1 MNFIICD
8 DEKIFL
14 EELSN
19 KIIECLEKQNI
30 DMNIKVCNSGKKLL
44 NICKTL
50 SVDAIFLDIDIPEM
64 NGFQIAKNVRKLY
77 PDCMIIFCSSHN
89 ELVYESFE
97 YEPFWFLCK
106 SDYERK
112 LDSVLEKVLKKVKK
126 SKKDFIIKFKEKII
140 KVRYQ
145 EIFYVEVEKHKI
157 RLHLEKE
164 ILEYRGNLSDIEK
177 QFVEMGFV
185 KINSGCI
192 VNIEHIFKIQDSEL
206 ILKNGT
212 LLVISRSNKKNVKT
226 IFFDYLGKE

>member
-1 MNFIICD
+1 M
-8 DEKIFL
+8 
-14 EELSN
+14 
-19 KIIECLEKQNI
+19 
-30 DMNIKVCNSGKKLL
+30 

-126 SKKDFIIKFKEKII
+126 SKKEFVIKFKEKII

-177 QFVEMGFV
+177 QFVEMVFV

>member
-64 NGFQIAKNVRKLY
+64 NGFQIAKNVRKL
-77 PDCMIIFCSSHN
+77 
-89 ELVYESFE
+89 VYESFE

-126 SKKDFIIKFKEKII
+126 SKKEFVIKFKEKII

>member
-77 PDCMIIFCSSHN
+77 PDCMIIFCSVIMSWYMN
-89 ELVYESFE
+89 RLNMNLFGSFV
-97 YEPFWFLCK
+97 
-106 SDYERK
+106 SQ
-112 LDSVLEKVLKKVKK
+112 
-126 SKKDFIIKFKEKII
+126 IMKENWI
-140 KVRYQ
+140 
-145 EIFYVEVEKHKI
+145 
-157 RLHLEKE
+157 
-164 ILEYRGNLSDIEK
+164 
-177 QFVEMGFV
+177 QF
-185 KINSGCI
+185 
-192 VNIEHIFKIQDSEL
+192 
-206 ILKNGT
+206 
-212 LLVISRSNKKNVKT
+212 
-226 IFFDYLGKE
+226 

>member
-126 SKKDFIIKFKEKII
+126 SKKEFVIKFKEKII
-140 KVRYQ
+140 K
-145 EIFYVEVEKHKI
+145 VEVEKHKI